1 MPTKSRRCYAF
12 AVLVFPLAFGGLP
25 VHAQALPPGPLRG
38 PTAAAPAV
46 RDVVN
51 LKSGGM
57 VLGQIVEIL
66 PGDSLTMVSTAGDH
80 KRYNW
85 AELASYERN
94 GVRTELTVPA
104 EPAAPAVAANRD
116 DLPEP
121 IQLRPG
127 APRLHIELTR
137 PADVK
142 LYEVTGEFSGF
153 NYRGFSSGTTSRSVC
168 VAPCDQVIDGRQ
180 GQSFFFNGDGVVK
193 SRDFSLSDYGG
204 DVVARVRPGSSG
216 LRVGG
221 IVVMSL
227 GGGGLATGAFLLLT
241 AKNGIHQ
248 KYDDMNQPLP
258 LSQPNYV
265 PAAALLISGALVV
278 AGGLAMLLLSRTQV
292 RWSQRTAA
300 AKRRLGLG

>member
-1 MPTKSRRCYAF
+1 MPTMRRPSHCF
-12 AVLVFPLAFGGLP
+12 VLFTILALPLAFGGLP
-25 VHAQALPPGPLRG
+25 VHAHAFAPA
-38 PTAAAPAV
+38 PTAAATAV

-104 EPAAPAVAANRD
+104 EPAAPAVAANQD
-116 DLPEP
+116 DPPEP
-121 IQLRPG
+121 IQLSPG

-137 PADVK
+137 PADLK

-153 NYRGFSSGTTSRSVC
+153 NYRGFSSGTTSRPVC

-193 SRDFSLSDYGG
+193 SRDFSFSDYGG

-221 IVVMSL
+221 IIVMSL

-241 AKNGIHQ
+241 AKNGIDQ

-258 LSQPNYV
+258 LAQPNYV
-265 PAAALLISGALVV
+265 PATALLISGALVV

>member
-12 AVLVFPLAFGGLP
+12 AVLVLPLAFGGLP
-25 VHAQALPPGPLRG
+25 VEAHAFAPGPPRS
-38 PTAAAPAV
+38 PTAAATAE

-51 LKSGGM
+51 LKNGGM

-80 KRYNW
+80 KRFGW
-85 AELASYERN
+85 VELVSYERD
-94 GVRTELTVPA
+94 GVRTEIPVEPAVPA
-104 EPAAPAVAANRD
+104 VPADRD
-116 DLPEP
+116 DPPEP
-121 IQLRPG
+121 RSG

-137 PADVK
+137 PADLK

-153 NYRGFSSGTTSRSVC
+153 NYRGFSTGTTSRPVC
-168 VAPCDQVIDGRQ
+168 VAPCDQVVDGRQ

-204 DVVARVRPGSSG
+204 DVIARVRPGRSG

-227 GGGGLATGAFLLLT
+227 GGAGLAGGTFLLLT
-241 AKNGIHQ
+241 AKNGISQ
-248 KYDDMNQPLP
+248 EYDDMNRPLP
-258 LSQPNYV
+258 LAQPNYL
-265 PAAALLISGALVV
+265 PATALLISGALVV
-278 AGGLAMLLLSRTQV
+278 AGGLAMLLLSRTQI
-292 RWSQRTAA
+292 RFSQRTAA
-300 AKRRLGLG
+300 ARRRLGLG

>member
-12 AVLVFPLAFGGLP
+12 AVLVLPLAFGGLP
-25 VHAQALPPGPLRG
+25 VQARAFAPGPLPN
-38 PTAAAPAV
+38 PTAAATAE
-46 RDVVN
+46 RDVVYFQN
-51 LKSGGM
+51 GGM

-66 PGDSLTMVSTAGDH
+66 PGDSLTMVTTAGDR
-80 KRYNW
+80 KRFTW

-94 GVRTELTVPA
+94 GVKTEVPA
-104 EPAAPAVAANRD
+104 EPAVPAAAADRVD
-116 DLPEP
+116 PPEP
-121 IQLRPG
+121 IQLRSG

-137 PADVK
+137 PVDLK

-153 NYRGFSSGTTSRSVC
+153 NYRGFSTGTTSRPVC
-168 VAPCDQVIDGRQ
+168 VAPCDQVVDGHQ

-204 DVVARVRPGSSG
+204 DVVVRVKPGSSG

-227 GGGGLATGAFLLLT
+227 GGAGLAGGTFLLLT
-241 AKNGIHQ
+241 AKNGIDQ
-248 KYDDMNQPLP
+248 EYDDMNRPLP
-258 LSQPNYV
+258 LAQPNYV
-265 PAAALLISGALVV
+265 PATALLISGALVV
-278 AGGLAMLLLSRTQV
+278 AGGLAMLLLSRTKV
-292 RWSQRTAA
+292 HFSQRTAA

>member
-12 AVLVFPLAFGGLP
+12 AILVLPLAFGGLP
-25 VHAQALPPGPLRG
+25 VRAHAFAPGPPRS
-38 PTAAAPAV
+38 PTEVTTAE

-51 LKSGGM
+51 LKNGGM

-80 KRYNW
+80 KRFSW
-85 AELASYERN
+85 AELASYERD
-94 GVRTELTVPA
+94 GVRTEIPA
-104 EPAAPAVAANRD
+104 EPAEPAVAADRED
-116 DLPEP
+116 PPEP
-121 IQLRPG
+121 IQPRSG

-137 PADVK
+137 PADLK

-153 NYRGFSSGTTSRSVC
+153 NYRGFSTGTTSRPVC
-168 VAPCDQVIDGRQ
+168 VAPCDQVVDGRQ

-204 DVVARVRPGSSG
+204 DVMARVRPGRSG

-221 IVVMSL
+221 IVVMAL
-227 GGGGLATGAFLLLT
+227 GGAGLAGGAFLLLT
-241 AKNGIHQ
+241 AKNGIRQ
-248 KYDDMNQPLP
+248 EYDDMNRPLP
-258 LSQPNYV
+258 LAQPNYV
-265 PAAALLISGALVV
+265 PATALLISGALVV

-292 RWSQRTAA
+292 RFSQRTAA
-300 AKRRLGLG
+300 ARRRLGLG

>member
-12 AVLVFPLAFGGLP
+12 AVLVLPLAFGGLP
-25 VHAQALPPGPLRG
+25 VQAHALAPPGS
-38 PTAAAPAV
+38 PTAAATAV

-80 KRYNW
+80 KRFSW

-94 GVRTELTVPA
+94 GVRTDVPA
-104 EPAAPAVAANRD
+104 EPAVPVAAPANRND
-116 DLPEP
+116 PQEP

-137 PADVK
+137 PADLK

-153 NYRGFSSGTTSRSVC
+153 NYRGFSTGTTSRPVC
-168 VAPCDQVIDGRQ
+168 VAPCDQVVDGRQ

-204 DVVARVRPGSSG
+204 DVVARVKPGSSG

-227 GGGGLATGAFLLLT
+227 GGVGLASGAFLLLT

-248 KYDDMNQPLP
+248 EYDDMNQPLP
-258 LSQPNYV
+258 LARPNYV
-265 PAAALLISGALVV
+265 PATALLISGALVV
-278 AGGLAMLLLSRTQV
+278 AGGLTMLLLSRTKV

-300 AKRRLGLG
+300 ARRRLGLG